1 MARSNFKDLT
11 GQRFGRWVVVERQP
25 NSKNGSARWKVKCD
39 CGNESTVYGFT
50 LRNGET
56 KSCGCLNAELAS
68 KRQQINPTCLL
79 TKTHGMSNTPF
90 YKKYAAM
97 RGRCSSDRS
106 YKGKIFVCD
115 RWKIFE
121 NFKEDM
127 YESYLEHVA
136 LHGEHNTSLER
147 IDGYGN
153 YEPSNC
159 KWVTLKEQ
167 LSHQDRKK
175 VRVQAKDNKAGV

>member
-68 KRQQINPTCLL
+68 KRQKQCPTFVP
-79 TKTHGMSNTPF
+79 KHGMSKTKF
-90 YKKYAAM
+90 YKSWEGMKK
-97 RGRCSSDRS
+97 RCKHDVS
-106 YKGKIFVCD
+106 YKGQIFVCE
-115 RWKIFE
+115 RWNEFE
-121 NFKEDM
+121 NFKHDM
-127 YESYLEHVA
+127 YDSYLKHVE
-136 LHGEHNTSLER
+136 LYGEKNTSLDR
-147 IDGYGN
+147 INGYLN
-153 YEPSNC
+153 YEPNNC
-159 KWVTLKEQ
+159 RWVTLKEQ
-167 LSHQDRKK
+167 FSHQQRKK
-175 VRVQAKDNKAGV
+175 VRGIHMKNNKAGV